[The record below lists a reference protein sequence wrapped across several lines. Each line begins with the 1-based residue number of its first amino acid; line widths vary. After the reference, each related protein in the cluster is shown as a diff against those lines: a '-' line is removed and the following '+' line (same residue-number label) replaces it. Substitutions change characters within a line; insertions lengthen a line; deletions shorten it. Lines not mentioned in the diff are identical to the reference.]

1 MRRRII
7 VTAILILAALILQT
21 AVIPV
26 IPWSFITP
34 NLLLMTVVSFGFMCG
49 SRTGLWI
56 GFFTGLL
63 VDLLYGDF
71 LGFHALV
78 YMTLGYLNGKFCKV
92 FFDEDL
98 KVPMLLTGI
107 SDFIYGT
114 VCFLFLF
121 ALKGN
126 HSYGVYLR
134 YTILPEVIS
143 TTLFTI
149 LIYKLLF
156 WINSRLS
163 AHELEEQQS
172 PWLGR

>member
-7 VTAILILAALILQT
+7 VTVILVIAALLLQT

-26 IPWSFITP
+26 IFPSFITP
-34 NLLLMTVVSFGFMCG
+34 NLLLILVTAFGFMCG
-49 SRTGLWI
+49 GRTGIWI
-56 GFFTGLL
+56 GFATGLL
-63 VDLLYGDF
+63 LDLLYG
-71 LGFHALV
+71 GFIGFNALV
-78 YMTLGYLNGKFCKV
+78 YMTIGFMNGRFCKV

-98 KVPMLLTGI
+98 KVPMLLAGI

-114 VCFLFLF
+114 LCYLFLF
-121 ALKGN
+121 ALKGT

-143 TTLFTI
+143 TILFTI
-149 LIYKLLF
+149 LLYKLLF

>member
-7 VTAILILAALILQT
+7 VTVILVIAALLLQT

-26 IPWSFITP
+26 IFPSFITP
-34 NLLLMTVVSFGFMCG
+34 NLLLILVVSFGFMCG
-49 SRTGLWI
+49 SRTGIWL
-56 GFFTGLL
+56 GFVTGLL
-63 VDLLYGDF
+63 LDLLYGDF
-71 LGFHALV
+71 VGFNALL
-78 YMTLGYLNGKFCKV
+78 YMSLGYMNGRFCKV

-98 KVPMLLTGI
+98 KVPMLLAGI

-114 VCFLFLF
+114 LYFLFLF
-121 ALKGN
+121 ALKRN

-143 TTLFTI
+143 TILFTI